1 MFRLKSSSR
10 FPPRRRPARSLSG
23 FIEDNCTARSAP
35 TAVKSKAVLLS
46 PQRSWMDGPRHDRRI
61 SRLDSWN
68 VGRLTAKERA
78 VSLFK
83 AHKFALG
90 QTAHGCAPE
99 LPCRTPRRFLAPID
113 AVAKHL
119 RYYFCPPKKMDLK
132 SMSLFLRASFCVDA
146 PNVRFR
152 IGVGTSSHKK
162 ELTRAYLNNARNQ

>member
-1 MFRLKSSSR
+1 MKSSSR

-23 FIEDNCTARSAP
+23 FIEDNCAARLGP
-35 TAVKSKAVLLS
+35 TQVKSRAVFLS
-46 PQRSWMDGPRHDRRI
+46 PRGLWIDGLRPDRRI

-68 VGRLTAKERA
+68 VGRLTAEERA

-90 QTAHGCAPE
+90 QTAHGCALE
-99 LPCRTPRRFLAPID
+99 LPCRTPRRFLPPID

-119 RYYFCPPKKMDLK
+119 RYYFCSPKKMDLK
-132 SMSLFLRASFCVDA
+132 TMGLFLRASFCIDA

-162 ELTRAYLNNARNQ
+162 ELTRAYLNNGRNQ

>member
-1 MFRLKSSSR
+1 MFHLKSSSR

-23 FIEDNCTARSAP
+23 SIEDNCAARLAP
-35 TAVKSKAVLLS
+35 IAVKSRTVFLS
-46 PQRSWMDGPRHDRRI
+46 LRRSWMDGLRPDPRI

-68 VGRLTAKERA
+68 AGRLTAEERA
-78 VSLFK
+78 VNLFK

-99 LPCRTPRRFLAPID
+99 LSCRTPRRFLAPID

-119 RYYFCPPKKMDLK
+119 RYYFCSPKKMHLK
-132 SMSLFLRASFCVDA
+132 TMGLFLRASFCINA

-162 ELTRAYLNNARNQ
+162 ELTRAYLNNGRNQ